1 MCFKNNRAKVVVA
14 FRFFIFI
21 FAFWIFTTTAFAF
34 QKLSQNDTYRLV
46 FFAPRGEGDPFWGK
60 FIGFME
66 KATIDFGMELTVHYA
81 EGNLERMRQQIVVEA
96 KSTERADILVFPNFK
111 KGGETFLKI
120 IEEQQVP
127 AFVVNSGFTKGEV
140 VGNPRGKYKYWI
152 GELLPAEEEV
162 GAMLAESLI
171 NEGLRLR
178 SEKKLPPLEILGIT
192 GIVSDYAAIQRVKGL
207 QQLVLSYPDI
217 RLRQIV
223 PANWSDKKAAAS
235 FAMLSRRY
243 PNATLIWSASDVMA
257 QGIIRTAKKRGLT
270 PGKDIIVGGIDW
282 AEAGLQA
289 VKSGDQFVS
298 IGGHFLEGGWAVV
311 LIYDYLKGKDF
322 AKMNLRWRSKM
333 ASVTAPKWITQKKQL
348 EKITPNFVDFKRYS
362 RFLNPENTSYDFR
375 LESLFN

>member
-1 MCFKNNRAKVVVA
+1 MMGVIAA
-14 FRFFIFI
+14 
-21 FAFWIFTTTAFAF
+21 
-34 QKLSQNDTYRLV
+34 
-46 FFAPRGEGDPFWGK
+46 
-60 FIGFME
+60 
-66 KATIDFGMELTVHYA
+66 LTSGGQWRIYDKDSI
-81 EGNLERMRQQIVVEA
+81 NT
-96 KSTERADILVFPNFK
+96 SFP
-111 KGGETFLKI
+111 TFLKI
-120 IEEQQVP
+120 IEEQQVR

-178 SEKKLPPLEILGIT
+178 SDKNIPPLEMLGIT

-207 QQLVLSYPDI
+207 QKLVLSYPDI

-235 FAMLSRRY
+235 FAMLSQRY

-362 RFLNPENTSYDFR
+362 RFLNPENSSYDFR